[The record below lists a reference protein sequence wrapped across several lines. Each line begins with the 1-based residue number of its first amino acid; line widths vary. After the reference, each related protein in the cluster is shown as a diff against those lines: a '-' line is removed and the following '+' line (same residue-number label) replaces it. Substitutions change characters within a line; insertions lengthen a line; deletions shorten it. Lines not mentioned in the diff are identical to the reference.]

1 MATQIS
7 MTENQNIS
15 PFETEDGRHY
25 RLIPIREAAVLL
37 TMTVQSLGEWRHQGY
52 GPPSILIGRKRFY
65 RSTDINDFLNTMFAE
80 NQVAA

>member
-1 MATQIS
+1 
-7 MTENQNIS
+7 MTEKQSIR
-15 PFETEDGRHY
+15 PFTTEDGRDY

-65 RSTDINDFLNTMFAE
+65 RSTDLNDFLNAAFTE
-80 NQVAA
+80 IQVAA

>member
-1 MATQIS
+1 
-7 MTENQNIS
+7 MTEKHSIR
-15 PFETEDGRHY
+15 PFVTEDGRDY
-25 RLIPIREAAVLL
+25 RLVPIREAAVLL

-65 RSTDINDFLNTMFAE
+65 RSTDINDFLNNMFAE